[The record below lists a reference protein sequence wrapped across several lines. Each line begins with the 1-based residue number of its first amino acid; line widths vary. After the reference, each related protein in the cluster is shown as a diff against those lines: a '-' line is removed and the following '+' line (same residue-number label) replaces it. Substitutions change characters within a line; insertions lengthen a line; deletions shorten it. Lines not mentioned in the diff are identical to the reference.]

1 MLSII
6 CRGVG
11 WCNLDKKGLVMFA
24 RWIKFIKTDIWRIRL
39 KDHPRSKSFF
49 IRLIRIITLAS
60 RSFDENKCMFRASA
74 LTYYTLLS
82 IVPIIALM
90 FGIAKGFGLQKQV
103 EEQLLAKMEGQRE
116 VVAKIIDFANSL
128 LASTSGGVIAG
139 IGVAFLF
146 WTIISVLSNVENSF
160 NDIWGVVK
168 PRSFGRK
175 FGDYLSMILV
185 CPILLVISGSAT
197 IFVSSHVKLVI
208 EKIPLLQNL
217 GQAFWIPLK
226 FLPYVTIWVVFVFLF
241 VFMPNTKVRLK
252 SAIIGGI
259 VAGTIFQIVQWVYI
273 NSQILAGK
281 YGAIYGSF
289 AALPLFLIWLQT
301 SWLIVL
307 FGAEV
312 SFAHQNVE
320 TYEFEPDCL
329 SVSKSFKK
337 LLLLF
342 IVQQLVKKF
351 RDGKKPA
358 DAPRLAHE
366 LEIPIRLVRQILYE
380 LSESGVLSEVRNG
393 RDREFAYQP
402 AVDVEKITVKFVID
416 QLERHGT
423 SDIPVAKLGELD
435 KLSDCLKQLDEV
447 IEKSPAN
454 VLLKNL

>member
-1 MLSII
+1 
-6 CRGVG
+6 
-11 WCNLDKKGLVMFA
+11 MFA

-39 KDHPRSKSFF
+39 RDYSRSKSFV
-49 IRLIRIITLAS
+49 IRLIRVIALAV
-60 RSFDENKCMFRASA
+60 RDFDENKCMFRASA
-74 LTYYTLLS
+74 LTFYSLLS

-103 EEQLLAKMEGQRE
+103 EEQLLAKMEGQTE
-116 VVAKIIDFANSL
+116 VVTKIIDFANSL

-146 WTIISVLSNVENSF
+146 WTIIRVLSNIEKSF

-197 IFVSSHVKLVI
+197 IFVSSHVKLAI

-217 GQAFWIPLK
+217 GQAFWLPMKL
-226 FLPYVTIWVVFVFLF
+226 LPYVTIWIVFTFIF
-241 VFMPNTKVRLK
+241 VFMPNTKVRFK
-252 SAIIGGI
+252 SALIGGI
-259 VAGTIFQIVQWVYI
+259 TAGTIFQIVQWVYI
-273 NSQILAGK
+273 NFQIGVAK

-289 AALPLFLIWLQT
+289 AALPLFLIWLQM

-337 LLLLF
+337 LLSLL
-342 IVQQLVKKF
+342 IAHRLVKKF
-351 RDGKKPA
+351 CNGEKPA
-358 DAPRLAHE
+358 DASVLSHE
-366 LEIPIRLVRQILYE
+366 LEIPVRLVRQILYE
-380 LSESGVLSEVRNG
+380 LSTSGVLSEVRNSK
-393 RDREFAYQP
+393 DKEFAYQP

-416 QLERHGT
+416 QLERQGS

-435 KLSDCLKQLDEV
+435 ELSNCLRQLGEV
-447 IEKSPAN
+447 IETSPAN
-454 VLLKNL
+454 ALLKNI